1 MVEGGG
7 WIPALPHHLSRDRTL
22 LPPSPFAKP
31 PPPTSGICRWVC
43 FSLRCERAITGASS
57 PPGNWQEPDTNSQPP
72 RRRPLTQ
79 GSWGGG
85 KVMPS
90 KIQLGMG
97 GGALQE
103 PGLSPRR
110 WQKPPPQ
117 HACNKHCLPHLLV
130 PNGHTVAGLS

>member
-1 MVEGGG
+1 
-7 WIPALPHHLSRDRTL
+7 
-22 LPPSPFAKP
+22 
-31 PPPTSGICRWVC
+31 
-43 FSLRCERAITGASS
+43 LRCERAITGASS